1 MSPRS
6 LLQNHKAQLL
16 DQVPA
21 VSNWFIETA
30 VNHIEQAVQAL
41 NLPQMVQKQV
51 EDFPMDKVERVILSI
66 TGSEF
71 RAITWLGALLGGMIG
86 IIQALMLV
94 WAG

>member
-1 MSPRS
+1 
-6 LLQNHKAQLL
+6 
-16 DQVPA
+16 
-21 VSNWFIETA
+21 
-30 VNHIEQAVQAL
+30 
-41 NLPQMVQKQV
+41 
-51 EDFPMDKVERVILSI
+51 MDKVERVILSI